1 MFIEKRETGYRQYI
15 ENKKAEI
22 SNVSSITKNKSFG
35 QAFCGESP
43 PPVLSILFYPI
54 GWVVTECYY

>member
-1 MFIEKRETGYRQYI
+1 MLMIFLF
-15 ENKKAEI
+15 

-54 GWVVTECYY
+54 GWVDKKRQNEAKSEK